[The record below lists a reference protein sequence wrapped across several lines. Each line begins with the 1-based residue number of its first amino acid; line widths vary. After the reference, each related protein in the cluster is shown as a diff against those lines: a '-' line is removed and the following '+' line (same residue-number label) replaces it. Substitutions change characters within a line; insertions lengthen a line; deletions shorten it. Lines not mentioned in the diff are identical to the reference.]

1 MAKNNRPDRDPR
13 AARHEDAQHAG
24 SQQNHAA
31 GGMNAHSTNHAEAD
45 HEHAA
50 PTATMQQQQ
59 QKKEQAGNSPT
70 SMKSKKGNQPKHNQ
84 PKR

>member
-13 AARHEDAQHAG
+13 APRHEDAQHAG

-31 GGMNAHSTNHAEAD
+31 GGMNAHSTNHAEAN

-50 PTATMQQQQ
+50 STATMQQ

>member
-13 AARHEDAQHAG
+13 EDRHEDAPHAG
-24 SQQNHAA
+24 TAQHQAA
-31 GGMNAHSTNHAEAD
+31 GGMNAHSMNHNASE
-45 HEHAA
+45 HEQHAA
-50 PTATMQQQQ
+50 ATATMP

>member
-13 AARHEDAQHAG
+13 TARHEDAQHAG
-24 SQQNHAA
+24 SQQSQAA
-31 GGMNAHSTNHAEAD
+31 GGMNAHSPNHAEAD

-50 PTATMQQQQ
+50 TATMA